1 MKVFNKLI
9 IIIASIG
16 MVCAYVITITNL
28 VRVVNETH

>member
-1 MKVFNKLI
+1 MKLFNKVI

-28 VRVVNETH
+28 VRVVNENH

>member
-1 MKVFNKLI
+1 MRIFNKVI

-28 VRVVNETH
+28 IRVANETH

>member
-1 MKVFNKLI
+1 MKTFNKLI

-28 VRVVNETH
+28 VRVANETH

>member
-1 MKVFNKLI
+1 MRIFNKVI

-28 VRVVNETH
+28 IRVINETH